1 MKRLY
6 AYVIKSFLGPF
17 FMTFFIC
24 LFVLLMQ
31 FMWKYIDD
39 LVGKGLEWSVLGE
52 LVFYASFGLL
62 PFAFPL
68 SMLLASIMAFGALG
82 ESYELVA
89 IKSAGVSL
97 LRIMRPMMVIA
108 IIVSFTAFYFA
119 NNILPKTNLRF
130 ITLLYSVK
138 QQKPELILKE
148 GVFTNE
154 ITNYSIRVD
163 RKNKETNMLYDVLV
177 YDHSRGSS
185 NDRVTV
191 ADSGR
196 LEMTEDRKFMVFT
209 LYSGINY
216 VEENP
221 KNNRRR
227 KTYPHREDRF
237 EKQIVNIKLRGF
249 DFNRSDEKIFQN
261 SYRMLNINQL
271 LASEDSL
278 HQDYREKIRRF
289 VVGSRFNSAMMVNLL
304 NHTAPNDSLKRT
316 VDDKPA
322 VLFNPKEE
330 FENLDM
336 DRKSQVIESA
346 LGNVRSNNNELN
358 NIQNNL
364 YGAKKII
371 NKHEMERHKKFSLSV
386 AVLLFFFIGAPLGA
400 IIRKGGLGMPVVISI
415 FLFIMYYV
423 VSITGEKSARED
435 VWDMFLGMW
444 FSSLVFLPIGIW
456 LTYKAVSDSAVMST
470 ETYFDL
476 IKKIKIRLKR
486 GKANLLNE
494 DTSNNQ

>member
-1 MKRLY
+1 
-6 AYVIKSFLGPF
+6 
-17 FMTFFIC
+17 
-24 LFVLLMQ
+24 
-31 FMWKYIDD
+31 MW
-39 LVGKGLEWSVLGE
+39 
-52 LVFYASFGLL
+52 
-62 PFAFPL
+62 
-68 SMLLASIMAFGALG
+68 
-82 ESYELVA
+82 
-89 IKSAGVSL
+89 
-97 LRIMRPMMVIA
+97 RR
-108 IIVSFTAFYFA
+108 
-119 NNILPKTNLRF
+119 
-130 ITLLYSVK
+130 
-138 QQKPELILKE
+138 
-148 GVFTNE
+148 
-154 ITNYSIRVD
+154 
-163 RKNKETNMLYDVLV
+163 
-177 YDHSRGSS
+177 
-185 NDRVTV
+185 
-191 ADSGR
+191 
-196 LEMTEDRKFMVFT
+196 
-209 LYSGINY
+209 
-216 VEENP
+216 NP

-304 NHTAPNDSLKRT
+304 NHTAPNDSLKRP

-336 DRKSQVIESA
+336 DRKNQVIESA